1 MPVPESLV
9 VTVILT
15 PLFFFSYESASAL
28 IKGATDEL
36 PVIFKLLLDVPE
48 SDVPE
53 SDVPEPDEPELSLP
67 PQEANA
73 AIVPIEIAAIAI
85 AMNFLDFIIFLSP
98 CCFVPI
104 S

>member
-36 PVIFKLLLDVPE
+36 PVIFKLLL
-48 SDVPE
+48 DVPE